1 KHDNF
6 LKPNLSHP
14 KSQAVQDSAAGSR
27 QDDHRLSATSNMPSL
42 DVVPPKT
49 QPVPDKAER
58 PKRSSLISFTS
69 SKSLT
74 PLQLLR
80 ATGFLSAGMLRDE
93 AAPMEVIDSS
103 SSSTSGP
110 SCSQTEYSEG
120 SPMSGSPDP
129 ASLKDSPCFGNGIGE
144 PLLND
149 EAAPFDLGTADSMW
163 FQPVEKKP
171 VVDDEPSRIRQVPRR
186 KPPPLPIQK
195 DIGFMEAS
203 RPVLVL
209 PGTPGGS
216 DLSPV
221 GFEDDLNLGSACSI
235 LDELSGR
242 WPLPPRR
249 SLIIVGHEGE
259 LWTSP
264 SSESWT
270 PDEETCFAP
279 RDSICFA
286 SKGFSSK
293 SVKARIRKLNFSD
306 EQLMTIKAHLSST
319 PRVASSRPSPLPF
332 LTTRSRARSSVSSP
346 SSPIDSEG
354 NGAPS
359 LESSIR
365 MAEVR
370 IDADDEGGW
379 RGMTQAVLHLSSTFS
394 PDQLNRITIVSSSWT
409 TFTAFCQ
416 TNDCA
421 VISAVMGDASR
432 SLSVTLQD
440 DDGFGKLYCTMTLEG
455 ATFPAPS
462 GGLKKV
468 VTKFNVHLPVT
479 FAEVG
484 RRCRESSIGE
494 GVVQVQEKQGLRSS
508 VGSMPRSRS
517 RRNAMVLQGFPLSG

>member
-1 KHDNF
+1 
-6 LKPNLSHP
+6 
-14 KSQAVQDSAAGSR
+14 
-27 QDDHRLSATSNMPSL
+27 MPSL
-42 DVVPPKT
+42 DVYPPKT

-80 ATGFLSAGMLRDE
+80 ATGFLSAGMIRDE
-93 AAPMEVIDSS
+93 AAPMEVIHSS

-129 ASLKDSPCFGNGIGE
+129 ASLKDSPRFGNAIGE

-163 FQPVEKKP
+163 FQPVDRKP
-171 VVDDEPSRIRQVPRR
+171 VVDDEPRIRQMPTR
-186 KPPPLPIQK
+186 KPPPLPIHK
-195 DIGFMEAS
+195 DIGFLEAS

-209 PGTPGGS
+209 PGTPEGS
-216 DLSPV
+216 DFSPV
-221 GFEDDLNLGSACSI
+221 GFEGDLDLGSACSI

-264 SSESWT
+264 NSESWT
-270 PDEETCFAP
+270 PDEEAWFAP
-279 RDSICFA
+279 RDSICFS

-293 SVKARIRKLNFSD
+293 SVKARIRKLDFSD
-306 EQLMTIKAHLSST
+306 EQLVAIKAHLSST
-319 PRVASSRPSPLPF
+319 PRVSSARPSPLPL
-332 LTTRSRARSSVSSP
+332 LTTRSRARSSMSSP
-346 SSPIDSEG
+346 SSPIDGEVY
-354 NGAPS
+354 GASS
-359 LESSIR
+359 LVSSVK
-365 MAEVR
+365 MTEAR
-370 IDADDEGGW
+370 IDADDDGGSQS
-379 RGMTQAVLHLSSTFS
+379 MMQSVLHLSSIFS
-394 PDQLNRITIVSSSWT
+394 PGQLNRVTIVSSSWT

-432 SLSVTLQD
+432 SLSVTVQD

-455 ATFPAPS
+455 ATFPASS

-468 VTKFNVHLPVT
+468 VTKFNVHLPAT
-479 FAEVG
+479 LAEVG
-484 RRCRESSIGE
+484 RRCRESPIGE
-494 GVVQVQEKQGLRSS
+494 GVQVQEKQGLRSS

-517 RRNAMVLQGFPLSG
+517 RRNAMVLHGFPLSG